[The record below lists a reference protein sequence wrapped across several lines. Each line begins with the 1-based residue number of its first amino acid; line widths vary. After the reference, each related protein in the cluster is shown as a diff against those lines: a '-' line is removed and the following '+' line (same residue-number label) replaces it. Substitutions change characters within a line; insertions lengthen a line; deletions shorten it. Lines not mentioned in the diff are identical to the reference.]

1 MAKLVAAV
9 AEGKQT
15 EERLSEQLAKFKHKA
30 KGARLTN
37 VMMKMKI
44 PKLPIGAAKTESV
57 EDGLRQEVDSLK
69 QVIEELTVDFQDVS
83 TSLENEEN
91 DKVRLEATLTEA
103 REKFARLD
111 SEKDRLEEQ
120 LSELNAGMAYQA
132 DLTRGESL
140 NELDNVEADL
150 KMVKKKLAKKDAEP
164 KLLAAFR
171 RPSARA
177 RRRCCPGLRRMSQ

>member
-1 MAKLVAAV
+1 
-9 AEGKQT
+9 
-15 EERLSEQLAKFKHKA
+15 
-30 KGARLTN
+30 
-37 VMMKMKI
+37 MKI

-150 KMVKKKLAKKDAEP
+150 KMVKKKLAKKDAEAG
-164 KLLAAFR
+164 KLFKQLT
-171 RPSARA
+171 SAKKEISS
-177 RRRCCPGLRRMSQ
+177 LLILHHHKNSQVQAC